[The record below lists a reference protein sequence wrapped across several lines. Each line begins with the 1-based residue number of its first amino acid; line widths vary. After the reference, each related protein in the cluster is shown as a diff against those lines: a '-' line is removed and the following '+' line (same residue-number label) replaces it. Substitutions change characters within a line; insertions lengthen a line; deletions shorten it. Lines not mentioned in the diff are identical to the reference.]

1 MPASAPSTTSPAEP
15 VAEAVPVSPR
25 FVTGSIARHI
35 LVMTGTSAVG
45 LMSIFFSD
53 FANIF
58 FLGLVGDLQLLAAVG
73 YASSILFFL
82 ISGSVGMAMAVTALV
97 APALGARELAR
108 ARRLATH
115 AVVFAGG
122 ASVLTVAAAWLMLPL
137 LLGWLGSSGRTLAL
151 AHDYL
156 RIVLPSLPPL
166 ALGMCASAVLRS
178 AGDPTRAM
186 YITLTGAVVATALD
200 AILIL
205 WLGLGIYGAAL
216 SAVASN
222 VAILGIGWW
231 GLARVHGLLA
241 GPNWRAFTYDA
252 RLIARFAIPAVLAN
266 LATPAGGAYVTA
278 VMAQLNDGA
287 VAGWAVLGRIIPVAF
302 GAIFSL
308 SGAIGAIIGQNLGAR
323 EFDRVRATLNGGLMF
338 AAAFSFIAW
347 LVLALSAPLLVSLF
361 NASGDAAGLIVFFC
375 RWLAPL
381 FAFFGTLF
389 VCNAA
394 CNTLGRPHY
403 ATALS
408 WGRATLGT
416 VPFVTLGAHWGA
428 EGALAGHMAGGI
440 AFGLGAVVVV
450 RSLIRHLERELGS
463 VTRLKEAPAG
473 AVSHARAGGS

>member
-1 MPASAPSTTSPAEP
+1 MPASAPSTASLAEP
-15 VAEAVPVSPR
+15 VPVPPR

-35 LVMTGTSAVG
+35 VVMTGTSAVG

-73 YASSILFFL
+73 YASSLLFFL

-97 APALGARELAR
+97 APALGARELPR

-115 AVVFAGG
+115 AIVFAGS

-137 LLGWLGSSGRTLAL
+137 LLGWLGSRGRTLAL
-151 AHDYL
+151 AHDFL

-178 AGDPTRAM
+178 AGDPRRAM
-186 YITLTGAVVATALD
+186 YITLAGAVVATALD

-216 SAVASN
+216 AAVASN
-222 VAILGIGWW
+222 VSILGIGWW

-241 GPNWRAFTYDA
+241 RPDWRAFTYDA
-252 RLIARFAIPAVLAN
+252 RLIARFAVPAVLAN

-278 VMAQLNDGA
+278 AMAQLSEGA

-302 GAIFSL
+302 GTIFSL
-308 SGAIGAIIGQNLGAR
+308 SGSIGAIIGQNLGAR
-323 EFDRVRATLNGGLMF
+323 EFGRVRAALNGGLMF
-338 AAAFSFIAW
+338 AAAFSLIAW
-347 LVLALSAPLLVSLF
+347 LVLALSAPLLVYLF
-361 NASGDAAGLIVFFC
+361 NARGDAAGLIVFFC

-450 RSLIRHLERELGS
+450 RSLIASLERELGGA
-463 VTRLKEAPAG
+463 VWLTDAG
-473 AVSHARAGGS
+473 AERQVRAGGS

>member
-1 MPASAPSTTSPAEP
+1 MTAAAPSPALLAEP
-15 VAEAVPVSPR
+15 VAAPR

-82 ISGSVGMAMAVTALV
+82 ISGSIGMAMAVTALV
-97 APALGARELAR
+97 APALGARDLSR

-115 AVVFAGG
+115 AMVCAGG
-122 ASVLTVAAAWLMLPL
+122 AAALTAGAAWLALPL
-137 LLGWLGSSGRTLAL
+137 LLRALGSSGRTLAL
-151 AHDYL
+151 AHDFL
-156 RIVLPSLPPL
+156 RIVLPSLPAL
-166 ALGMCASAVLRS
+166 ALGKCASAVLRS
-178 AGDPTRAM
+178 AGDPQRAM
-186 YITLTGAVVATALD
+186 YITLTGAVVGTILD
-200 AILIL
+200 ALLIL

-216 SAVASN
+216 AAFASN
-222 VAILGIGWW
+222 VGILGIGWW
-231 GLARVHGLLA
+231 GVARVHGLIA
-241 GPNWRAFTYDA
+241 KPDWRAFNHDA

-266 LATPAGGAYVTA
+266 LATPAGGAYVTVA
-278 VMAQLNDGA
+278 MAQLSDSA

-302 GAIFSL
+302 GTIFSL
-308 SGAIGAIIGQNLGAR
+308 SGSIGAIIGQNLGAR
-323 EFDRVRATLNGGLMF
+323 KFERVHATLNGGLMF
-338 AAAFSFIAW
+338 AGAFAMFAW
-347 LVLALSAPLLVSLF
+347 LVLALAAPMLVYLF
-361 NASGDAAGLIVFFC
+361 GASGDAARLIIFFC

-381 FAFFGTLF
+381 FAFFGTMF

-416 VPFVTLGAHWGA
+416 VPFVTVGAHWGA
-428 EGALAGHMAGGI
+428 EGVLAGHMAGGI
-440 AFGLGAVVVV
+440 AFGLAAVLVV
-450 RSLIRHLERELGS
+450 RSLIAQLERELG
-463 VTRLKEAPAG
+463 VRPGAG
-473 AVSHARAGGS
+473 QSTVLHARVGGS

>member
-1 MPASAPSTTSPAEP
+1 MLTSPPSTASLARPAP
-15 VAEAVPVSPR
+15 VPPR
-25 FVTGSIARHI
+25 FVTGSIAHHI

-58 FLGLVGDLQLLAAVG
+58 FLGLLGDLQLLAAVG

-82 ISGSVGMAMAVTALV
+82 ISGSIGMAMAVTALV
-97 APALGARELAR
+97 APALGARELPR

-122 ASVLTVAAAWLMLPL
+122 ASVLSVAAVWLMLPL
-137 LLGWLGSSGRTLAL
+137 LLGWLGSAGRTLAL
-151 AHDYL
+151 ALDFL

-178 AGDPTRAM
+178 AGDPRRAM

-205 WLGLGIYGAAL
+205 ALGLGIYGAAL
-216 SAVASN
+216 AAVASN
-222 VAILGIGWW
+222 VAILGVGWW
-231 GLARVHGLLA
+231 GLMGVHGLLA
-241 GPNWRAFTYDA
+241 RPDWRAFRYDA
-252 RLIARFAIPAVLAN
+252 PLIARFAVPAVLAN

-278 VMAQLNDGA
+278 AMAQLSDGA

-302 GAIFSL
+302 GTIFSL
-308 SGAIGAIIGQNLGAR
+308 SGSIGAIIGQNLGAR
-323 EFDRVRATLNGGLMF
+323 EFNRVRATLNGGLLF
-338 AAAFSFIAW
+338 AAAFSCTAW
-347 LVLALSAPLLVSLF
+347 LLLALSAPLLVNLF

-450 RSLIRHLERELGS
+450 RSLIRRLEAELSGE
-463 VTRLKEAPAG
+463 VF
-473 AVSHARAGGS
+473 